1 MDLRTQMRRA
11 AGYFA
16 DREAIVHGARRL
28 TYAEAWAR
36 GVRLANALAALGL
49 KPGERIATLEKN
61 SIEAVDIYLASA
73 IGNFIRVPLY
83 ARNRRESHAQ
93 MIGNTGARLAI
104 VDEPLFPEIA
114 GLDAELPDLERIIV
128 RDKDYEGWLA
138 SASDQD
144 PDPAIGP
151 EQYCVIRHTGGTTGK
166 PKGVAYSHRNWLAIC
181 ASFYEA
187 APKAQ
192 LGDAVVHAGPLSHAS
207 GFLFSPIWA
216 AGGRNVMIDAFEPM
230 SYLATLEQEA
240 IGYGFVAPTMLNAI
254 VAQPAAYGRRFPDL
268 KALIIGAAPL
278 SERTALKSREVFGEH
293 VLHSA
298 YGQTEVLA
306 VAAMGP
312 KDWFSRIAGSTPL
325 RSVGRPLADTEI
337 EIRDADGRALGPD
350 EEGEIVVRIA
360 TRQMDGFWNDPAE
373 TEKRM
378 VDGWVRT
385 GDIGTIDRNGFLYLL
400 DRANDMIISGGFN
413 IYPAELENV
422 IQDHPKV
429 QAAAVF
435 GIPHDKW
442 GETPAAVVVVAPGA
456 TLAEQEIIDLVAER
470 LGSMKKPSKVVIT
483 TDPLPLSNV
492 GKVLRSKLREPYW
505 AGHAHRISG
514 A

>member
-16 DREAIVHGARRL
+16 DREAIVHGTRRL
-28 TYAEAWAR
+28 TYAEAWTR
-36 GVRLANALAALGL
+36 GVRLANALAELGL

-61 SIEAVDIYLASA
+61 SVEAVDIYLASA

-104 VDEPLFPEIA
+104 VDEALFPELA
-114 GLDAELPDLERIIV
+114 GLDAELPDLQRIIV
-128 RDKDYEGWLA
+128 RDKDYEQWLA
-138 SASDQD
+138 SASDRD
-144 PDPAIGP
+144 PDPAVRP

-181 ASFYEA
+181 ASFLEP

-192 LGDAVVHAGPLSHAS
+192 LGDAVLHTGPLSHAS
-207 GFLFSPIWA
+207 GFMFSPFWA
-216 AGGRNVMIDAFEPM
+216 VGGRNVMIDAFDPL
-230 SYLATLEQEA
+230 SFLATLDKEG

-254 VAQPAAYGRRFPDL
+254 VAQPAAYGRRFPRL
-268 KALIIGAAPL
+268 KALMVGSAPL
-278 SERTALKSREVFGEH
+278 SERTALKSAEVFGEAA
-293 VLHSA
+293 LHSA
-298 YGQTEVLA
+298 YGQTEALV

-312 KDWFSRIAGSTPL
+312 KDWFSRIDGSAPL

-337 EIRDADGRALGPD
+337 EIRDPDGRVLGPN
-350 EEGEIVVRIA
+350 EEGEIVVRVA

-373 TEKRM
+373 SEKRL

-385 GDIGTIDRNGFLYLL
+385 GDVGTIDGNGFLYLL

-435 GIPHDKW
+435 GIPHPKW
-442 GETPAAVVVVAPGA
+442 GETPLAMVVVAPG
-456 TLAEQEIIDLVAER
+456 TELAEQEIVDLVAER
-470 LGSMKKPSKVVIT
+470 LGSMKKPSKVVVT
-483 TDPLPLSNV
+483 TEPLPLSNV

-505 AGHAHRISG
+505 AGQERRISG